1 MKYLEEELKTLAE
14 SDMYPFHMPGHKRN
28 MKLQVNPYAYDITEI
43 DDFDNLHEAEGII
56 AQAQQRAAELFH
68 AEKSFF
74 LVNGS
79 TCGILAAISAAV
91 PKGGKILMAR
101 NCHKAAYHAAYL
113 RGLQISYVYPV
124 ITQFGIQGSI
134 RVEDIAAALQEDA
147 SIQAVVITSPTYDG
161 ILSDIASIAE
171 LAHSYNIPLI
181 VDEAHGAHLGFH
193 SYFPQAA
200 IQLGADVVIQS
211 LHKTLPSFT
220 QTAIL
225 HMNKGL
231 VRQEDII
238 RFLSIYE
245 TSSPSYLFLAGMDH
259 CVQFLTEQ
267 GTEYFKKYEKLL
279 MTFYRKTRDY
289 HYVQVLQGEE
299 LPREE
304 AFQTDPSKLVIS
316 AVRAGLSGQEL
327 YNLLR
332 TRYHLQMEMCQ
343 GGYVLAMTSI
353 MDEEEGFIRLYKAL
367 SEIDHMAQ
375 KRGLMPE
382 SPVEWTLHDFAKEA
396 YHRQQAKLS
405 LSDALESEVEQQEL
419 NDCVGRIAG
428 DFVNLY
434 PPGIPML
441 VPGELITAQTV
452 QVIKN
457 CRALHLHIQ
466 GINEKNQIKV
476 VIS

>member
-91 PKGGKILMAR
+91 PKGGRILMAR

-134 RVEDIAAALQEDA
+134 RVEDVAAALQEDA

-181 VDEAHGAHLGFH
+181 VDEAHGAHLGFY

-245 TSSPSYLFLAGMDH
+245 TSSPSYLFLAGID
-259 CVQFLTEQ
+259 
-267 GTEYFKKYEKLL
+267 
-279 MTFYRKTRDY
+279 RK
-289 HYVQVLQGEE
+289 
-299 LPREE
+299 
-304 AFQTDPSKLVIS
+304 S
-316 AVRAGLSGQEL
+316 
-327 YNLLR
+327 
-332 TRYHLQMEMCQ
+332 
-343 GGYVLAMTSI
+343 
-353 MDEEEGFIRLYKAL
+353 
-367 SEIDHMAQ
+367 
-375 KRGLMPE
+375 
-382 SPVEWTLHDFAKEA
+382 
-396 YHRQQAKLS
+396 
-405 LSDALESEVEQQEL
+405 
-419 NDCVGRIAG
+419 
-428 DFVNLY
+428 
-434 PPGIPML
+434 
-441 VPGELITAQTV
+441 
-452 QVIKN
+452 
-457 CRALHLHIQ
+457 
-466 GINEKNQIKV
+466 V
-476 VIS
+476 V

>member
-1 MKYLEEELKTLAE
+1 MKYLEEELKNLAQ

-28 MKLQVNPYAYDITEI
+28 MEWNENPYVYDITEI

-56 AQAQQRAAELFH
+56 AQAQERAAKLFH

-91 PKGGKILMAR
+91 PKGGRILMAR

-113 RGLQISYVYPV
+113 RGLDITYVYPV

-134 RVEDIAAALQEDA
+134 RVEDVSAALQEDA
-147 SIQAVVITSPTYDG
+147 SLQAVVITSPTYDG
-161 ILSDIASIAE
+161 IVSDIASIAT
-171 LAHSYNIPLI
+171 LAHKYNIPLI

-193 SYFPQAA
+193 SYFPQSA

-231 VRQEDII
+231 VSEEAIAQ
-238 RFLSIYE
+238 FLRIYE
-245 TSSPSYLFLAGMDH
+245 TSSPSYLFLAGIDR

-267 GTEYFKKYEKLL
+267 GQQRFNEYEELL
-279 MTFYRKTRDY
+279 SRFYRKTRDY
-289 HYVQVLQGEE
+289 HYVEVLMGGE
-299 LPREE
+299 LPSEE
-304 AFQTDPSKLVIS
+304 AFAADPSKLVIS

-327 YNLLR
+327 YHLLR

-353 MDEEEGFIRLYKAL
+353 MDEEEGLRRLYKAL

-382 SPVEWTLHDFAKEA
+382 NPMEWTLHSFAKQA
-396 YHRQQAKLS
+396 YHKQLVELS
-405 LSDALESEVEQQEL
+405 LGEAMDRKQEL
-419 NDCVGRIAG
+419 VALDSSVGKVAG
-428 DFVNLY
+428 AFVNLY

-441 VPGELITAQTV
+441 VPGEVITEELV
-452 QVIKN
+452 DIIEK
-457 CRALHLHIQ
+457 CKCLHLHLQ

-476 VIS
+476 VIL